1 MNGPAVFVHTP
12 ADVLVIATC
21 PTCEQTT
28 GIRIAIGAELLVSD
42 EGSELRLKA
51 RSKGVAHIC
60 DQIPMGLDQD
70 GFDRVLDRVAEEV
83 NAGALDGNGVTAT
96 MHRVHG
102 RKVDTETGEILDEGD
117 EP

>member
-1 MNGPAVFVHTP
+1 MNGPAVFVRTP
-12 ADVLVIATC
+12 ADLTVIATC

-60 DQIPMGLDQD
+60 AGQRVQHDDAED
-70 GFDRVLDRVAEEV
+70 GD
-83 NAGALDGNGVTAT
+83 
-96 MHRVHG
+96 
-102 RKVDTETGEILDEGD
+102 DEGR
-117 EP
+117 EQAAHEGH